1 MAEAIEFHKVE
12 ELRKRK
18 TGELESLLVERVELL
33 HKTRFKKA
41 LGQLT
46 ESHLPRALRRQIAQ
60 IKTILN
66 EDRG

>member
-1 MAEAIEFHKVE
+1 MAEAIEFHKVD

-18 TGELESLLVERVELL
+18 PIELETLLVERVELL

-41 LGQLT
+41 LGQLM
-46 ESHLPRALRRQIAQ
+46 ESHLPRKLRRQIAQ